1 LSISPHN
8 TNNHADQERWKAKI
22 CEMKIVEN
30 FKTLT
35 KLAIID
41 PNSIFDVDYNEVA
54 VIIWFIDMTTSDP
67 VCCRTFFYV
76 DIDNDIS

>member
-41 PNSIFDVDYNEVA
+41 LNSIFDVDYNEDGRYNMVH
-54 VIIWFIDMTTSDP
+54 
-67 VCCRTFFYV
+67 RY
-76 DIDNDIS
+76 DNIGSSVLQRILLC